1 MNLTLPTRGI
11 INIATNAERNPREGL
26 RRLNAAIAVYGND
39 DTQTKE
45 YALDAYID
53 GRASYWTTVTYH
65 SQTAVCL
72 CHAAN
77 LMSSLEA
84 AIDAE
89 IPAHRS
95 WMVEQML
102 DTLVPMNLEAAKE
115 LAKAYER
122 VGSWRTCEELE
133 DRRVRDSRRAA

>member
-11 INIATNAERNPREGL
+11 VNIVTDAERNPREGL
-26 RRLNAAIAVYGND
+26 RRLNAAISVYGND
-39 DTQTKE
+39 DAQTKE

-53 GRASYWTTVTYH
+53 GRASFWTSATYH

-77 LMSSLEA
+77 LISSLEA

-95 WMVEQML
+95 WMVERML
-102 DTLVPMNLEAAKE
+102 DTLVPVNFAAAQE

-133 DRRVRDSRRAA
+133 DRRVRDCRRVA